1 MTNQLSV
8 NRIYE
13 DLNIEGTDHSATTL
27 RVSQGLQEGGP
38 EGADTYVSKVM
49 DQGNHQIMIGN
60 GQQNSWNPHSGYT
73 QNFHSPQVP
82 LSRDDSDIWQLYPSS
97 IGNTTPERASAP
109 REELCQGQTTKDHW
123 WSQLPFKN
131 NPELFQVQG
140 HFSFHTLSQGQRQ
153 TTQSLSLAP
162 HIISCGRCLSRNNS
176 HSASNCH
183 SVTYCNVCNNWSHSY
198 SNCKKAPTNRS

>member
-1 MTNQLSV
+1 MTNKLSV

-13 DLNIEGTDHSATTL
+13 DFNIEGTDHSATTL

-49 DQGNHQIMIGN
+49 DQRNPQIVKGH

-82 LSRDDSDIWQLYPSS
+82 LSRDDSDIWQLYLST
-97 IGNTTPERASAP
+97 IGT
-109 REELCQGQTTKDHW
+109 
-123 WSQLPFKN
+123 
-131 NPELFQVQG
+131 
-140 HFSFHTLSQGQRQ
+140 
-153 TTQSLSLAP
+153 